1 MTGWLFGGLAALVLV
16 AGWAARRRIAHRTG
30 RGGAGLSDDDIAQIE
45 EDGLLVRED
54 DEPLD
59 MDEIRREEERFW
71 RSESWDEA
79 EEY

>member
-1 MTGWLFGGLAALVLV
+1 MTGWLFAGLAVLVLV
-16 AGWAARRRIAHRTG
+16 AGAAARRRIVRKTG
-30 RGGAGLSDDDIAQIE
+30 RGGAGLSDDEIAQIE
-45 EDGLLVRED
+45 EDGVLVRED

-59 MDEIRREEERFW
+59 MDEIRKEEERFW